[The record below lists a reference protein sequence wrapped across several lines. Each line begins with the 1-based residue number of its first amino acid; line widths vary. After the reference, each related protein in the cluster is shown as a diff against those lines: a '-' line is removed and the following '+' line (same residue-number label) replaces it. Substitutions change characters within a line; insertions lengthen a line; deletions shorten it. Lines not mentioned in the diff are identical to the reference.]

1 MLTFYTFIF
10 KFGAVRYE
18 DVCLHIYI
26 ERESASVSHTQTHTR
41 SLSVQHSN
49 SVISHVICLGSKP
62 NSIYFNTETNGGRVS
77 LDRGR
82 NEDDTN
88 SLCTTWK
95 YLFSDRHLN
104 VIWMEHRCV
113 RNINLRYPKKIPYGR
128 LGDFRWGKKLQ
139 GFISFSHYHT
149 HRRIS
154 LERLSLTACS
164 LHQPEGEGSC
174 DPCALHK
181 AEGVLSLTTR
191 KKTAHNAGTV

>member
-1 MLTFYTFIF
+1 ML
-10 KFGAVRYE
+10 
-18 DVCLHIYI
+18 
-26 ERESASVSHTQTHTR
+26 SASVASQT
-41 SLSVQHSN
+41 VF
-49 SVISHVICLGSKP
+49 ISTLKQ
-62 NSIYFNTETNGGRVS
+62 TAGRVGLC

-104 VIWMEHRCV
+104 VICMEPRCV

-174 DPCALHK
+174 DPCALHCTQLK
-181 AEGVLSLTTR
+181 EFCL
-191 KKTAHNAGTV
+191 